1 MSFKNY
7 ANFSSAKAY
16 AMKRKWLSL
25 SVLAGVLLLLFM
37 TLSGGNGDDA
47 NATIHTKERITRVK
61 TWTVVPMQLT
71 DVLTLPGATEAL
83 HDVTVSA
90 ERSGRVEWIGPEE
103 GAAVTENE
111 AFARIDLDSAQ
122 ADLSKARSAYD
133 LAKKQAE
140 RRTELLDLK
149 VLSKEEMDMANTELQ
164 SARSQLSQASKA
176 MSQGDVISPVAGV
189 INELFID
196 PGEWVNMGQPVAE
209 IVDISSIRI
218 NVNAP
223 EMDVRYLT
231 QGQMVRVLVDAYPEA
246 TWDGVVDFVAF
257 KADETTKTF
266 RVQVVVDNQD
276 LRIRPGMLARVSM
289 ARRVI
294 ENAVTAPLNAL
305 IDKGGERLVFV
316 ADGNKARAHTVKLG
330 AISGSQIQILEGLAP
345 GDELIVSGQNEVEEG
360 VTIEVVGQVK
370 SEAAQQ

>member
-1 MSFKNY
+1 
-7 ANFSSAKAY
+7 
-16 AMKRKWLSL
+16 MKRKWLSL